1 MNILYLNHYAGNLEL
16 GMELRPYYFAQEWLK
31 MGHHVTI
38 IAGDYSHLRI
48 KNPDVKKSF
57 QKEMIDGLSFCWVKT
72 GRYRGNGIGRALTMF
87 RFVGKLWWNAR
98 RIAKSM
104 KPDVVITSST
114 YPLDTFAGQKIRK
127 LSNAKLIHEVHDMW
141 PATLIELGG
150 MKKSN
155 PFVML
160 MQIGENS
167 AYRHSEH
174 VVSLL
179 PCAKEYMMSHGMAAH
194 KFVNIQN
201 GIVLEEWEHGEQIP
215 EQHQNLLKT
224 LKKEGKFI
232 VGYFGG
238 HALSNAL
245 DILLDTAK
253 TMEIQNAVFVLVGNG
268 IEKSRLVERVRTEKI
283 ENVFFLDTV
292 RKSCVRDLLGYF
304 DCCYMGGL
312 DSKLYRFGV
321 SLNKM
326 YDSMMA
332 GKPILCALNVP
343 QCPVEVYQCGFMV
356 RSGKTADIQQAL
368 QNLYGMPQ
376 EEREKMGQRGK
387 EAVVKYYNY
396 HVLAETFEKLFYSQ

>member
-1 MNILYLNHYAGNLEL
+1 MNVLYINHYAGTPVL
-16 GMELRPYYFAQEWLK
+16 GMEFRPYYLAREWTK
-31 MGHHVTI
+31 MGHHVAI

-48 KNPDVKKSF
+48 KNPNVKKDF
-57 QKEMIDGLSFCWVKT
+57 QKEVVDGISYCWVKT
-72 GRYRGNGIGRALTMF
+72 GKYSGNGVARAFTMF

-98 RIAKSM
+98 GIAKSI
-104 KPDVVITSST
+104 KPDIVVTSST
-114 YPLDTFAGQKIRK
+114 YPIDTFAGQKIRK

-155 PFVML
+155 PFVVF

-167 AYRHSEH
+167 AYKHSDY

-179 PCAKEYMMSHGMAAH
+179 PCAKEYMMKHGMAAS

-201 GIVLEEWEHGEQIP
+201 GIALEEWEQQDTIP
-215 EQHQNLLKT
+215 EQHQKLLKT

-245 DILLDTAK
+245 DILLDVAK
-253 TMEIQNAVFVLVGNG
+253 TTEIQNVVFVLVGNG
-268 IEKSRLVERVRTEKI
+268 IEKPRLMQRAETEKI
-283 ENVFFLDTV
+283 KNVFFLDTV
-292 RKSCVRDLLGYF
+292 RKPCVGDLLKYF
-304 DCCYMGGL
+304 DCSYMGGL

-332 GKPILCALNVP
+332 AKPLLCVLNVP
-343 QCPVEVYQCGFMV
+343 QCPVEVYQCGLMV
-356 RSGKTADIQQAL
+356 KSGKIEDIHRAIQS
-368 QNLYGMPQ
+368 LYIMSQ

-387 EAVVKYYNY
+387 EAVMKHYNY
-396 HVLAETFEKLFYSQ
+396 HVLAERFEKLFY